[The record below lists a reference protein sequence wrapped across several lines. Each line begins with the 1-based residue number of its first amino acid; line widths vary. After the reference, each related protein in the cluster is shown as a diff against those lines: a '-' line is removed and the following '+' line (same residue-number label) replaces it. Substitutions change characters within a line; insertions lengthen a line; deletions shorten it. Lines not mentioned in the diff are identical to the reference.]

1 MPPTY
6 TSGRPNFGKSRIGAR
21 SSIGRFASAS
31 MRAIMRSTSSGEP
44 DLITKTSIEHMFEC
58 GLEFHLLARAARRSS
73 TAQTRPICCQTASQG
88 ASRAWPVL
96 HAASASSRRFR
107 VSAAP
112 RLCESSQSLSSN
124 WTRVTGQPFRKRGTP
139 RFFDPWC
146 GRYFRDI
153 LDSRTQGGGR
163 ARSGRVGTTERQ
175 SRWGKDA

>member
-1 MPPTY
+1 
-6 TSGRPNFGKSRIGAR
+6 
-21 SSIGRFASAS
+21 
-31 MRAIMRSTSSGEP
+31 
-44 DLITKTSIEHMFEC
+44 MFEC
-58 GLEFHLLARAARRSS
+58 GLGFHLLARAARRSS
-73 TAQTRPICCQTASQG
+73 TAQTRLICCQAASQG
-88 ASRAWPVL
+88 ASRAWPVPQ
-96 HAASASSRRFR
+96 AASASSRRFR
-107 VSAAP
+107 VSADP

-139 RFFDPWC
+139 RFFDPGC